1 MPSAGNFDPDRYRHQ
16 VLEPARRLGG
26 VLPAD
31 LLLRYAVPE
40 HTETDAE
47 AFAAHVTAI
56 LKHWR
61 ALKQRRVYQTV
72 ATGLLAAHADLA
84 SSGKLNY
91 AYFAKCRDEDQA
103 TARDSLA
110 AMATALA
117 AGTSLVVQSTVP
129 LLCTALGGSLSEQ
142 AIEEALADHGITVV
156 DQVWPLPAEPPGNVR
171 SGLASNLR
179 ILGLQLAAD
188 AVFGTQ
194 AVRAGFRLRG
204 GFELHTGDRLT
215 REHLGDLRRQ
225 GAKRALDE
233 RKTALDNV
241 LAALARLAADDPL
254 QLDALLLWQLV
265 DVLQPQIVAGL
276 PVRAIANAAA
286 ALGLDPGE
294 AAELALALTNQMSTR
309 DPVRSAAR
317 QAFDAGRLLTARKLV
332 HTLPETDD
340 LRRRVAAEIDRFEFL
355 VGEADAARE
364 RGASET
370 EAELITKALA
380 TAQDADADLR
390 ARLWSL
396 PAPAPAGVSATVKG
410 DHVQLEWQPGPAR
423 TGGVRY
429 RVVRSIGSPGRT
441 PGAGT
446 VIAETTD
453 LRASD
458 DDPPP
463 GEILHYSVFA
473 ARGGDVWS
481 PGTIADEPTV
491 VLPEV
496 REPELETREGSV
508 LGSWR
513 LPLGAADVVVTCR
526 PDEVG
531 EASSQ
536 EWPIASTRVGFLD
549 AQVTAAVRYRYRIHT
564 VYLGSDGQRR
574 VSRGVVRRVTPEMP
588 MDPVAGLGVDIV
600 AGEDHRLVLAW
611 TTPARG
617 SVTIYRHHQPPPWR
631 QGSAVPIDELSR
643 HGRPVSATTE
653 DVSDGTTRIT
663 AAHQDGRSF
672 FTAVTVGK
680 DRALV
685 GPTVSVASASPVG
698 RLRATR
704 HGTRGRLQWDWPE
717 GAVRCRI
724 SWWRQPDLRDSVQF
738 AESMQFPDSVQ
749 FTGSMQFAEC
759 GKRQYHDDGG
769 FEIEVDERP
778 MTVSVVTVRR
788 DADGEIVSPSV
799 EVTVPGQDV
808 TVRYGFRRRT
818 RWTPWRRSR
827 LVLLAD
833 RPCRIPPLTVVHS
846 PGRVLPL
853 RAESGTP
860 ILRLPEVDLSP
871 GSPFSVPVPEPS
883 GSGESR
889 LGCFFAGPT
898 PPGIALVVDGRS

>member
-1 MPSAGNFDPDRYRHQ
+1 MPSADEFDPDQYRHQ

-31 LLLRYAVPE
+31 LLLRYAMPE
-40 HTETDAE
+40 HTATDAE
-47 AFAAHVTAI
+47 AFEAHVARI
-56 LKHWR
+56 VKHWR

-84 SSGKLNY
+84 ASGKLTY
-91 AYFAKCRDEDQA
+91 AYFARSRDEDQA
-103 TARDSLA
+103 AARSSLA
-110 AMATALA
+110 AMASALA
-117 AGTSLVVQSTVP
+117 ASTSVVVRSTVP
-129 LLCTALGGSLSEQ
+129 LLCTALGGSLDQPAVED
-142 AIEEALADHGITVV
+142 ALADHGITIVE
-156 DQVWPLPAEPPGNVR
+156 QVWPLPPEPLANVR
-171 SGLASNLR
+171 SSLAANLR

-188 AVFGTQ
+188 AVFGTE
-194 AVRAGFRLRG
+194 AVRAGFRLRP
-204 GFELHTGDRLT
+204 GFRLSNGDRLGP
-215 REHLGDLRRQ
+215 EYLAELRRQ
-225 GAKRALDE
+225 AAKRALDE

-241 LAALARLAADDPL
+241 LATLARLAPEPQ

-276 PVRAIANAAA
+276 PVRAIANAAT
-286 ALGLDPGE
+286 ALGLDRAD
-294 AAELALALTNQMSTR
+294 AAELALALTDQVSSR

-340 LRRRVAAEIDRFEFL
+340 LRRRVAAEMDRFDFL
-355 VGEADAARE
+355 ISEADAARD

-370 EAELITKALA
+370 EAELITKALSV
-380 TAQDADADLR
+380 AQDADSDLR

-396 PAPAPAGVSATVKG
+396 PAPAPAAVSATVLE
-410 DHVQLEWQPGPAR
+410 DRVQLEWQPSPAR
-423 TGGVRY
+423 TGGIRY
-429 RVVRSIGSPGRT
+429 RVVRTIGSPGRT

-446 VIAETTD
+446 IIAETTD

-473 ARGGDVWS
+473 ARGGEVWS
-481 PGTIADEPTV
+481 PGTVADQPAV

-574 VSRGVVRRVTPEMP
+574 VSPGVVRRVTPEMP
-588 MDPVAGLGVDIV
+588 MDAVAGLGVDIV

-617 SVTIYRHHQPPPWR
+617 TVTIYRHDLPPPWR
-631 QGSAVPIDELSR
+631 QGTAVPIDELSR
-643 HGRPVSATTE
+643 HGRPVAATTE
-653 DVSDGTTRIT
+653 NGMDGTSRIT

-685 GPTVSVASASPVG
+685 GPTVSVASASPVE

-704 HGTRGRLQWDWPE
+704 HGTRGRLQWVWPE
-717 GAVRCRI
+717 GAHRCRI
-724 SWWRQPDLRDSVQF
+724 SWWACENPENTQNIENT
-738 AESMQFPDSVQ
+738 A
-749 FTGSMQFAEC
+749 QFAEC

-769 FEIEVDERP
+769 FEIDVSERP
-778 MTVSVVTVRR
+778 TQVSVVTVHR
-788 DADGEIVSPSV
+788 DADGEIVSPAV
-799 EVTVPGQDV
+799 EATVPGQEV
-808 TVRYGFRRRT
+808 TVRYAFRRRT
-818 RWTPWRRSR
+818 KWAPWQRSR
-827 LVLLAD
+827 LVLTTD

-846 PGRVLPL
+846 PGRILPL
-853 RAESGTP
+853 RVESGTP
-860 ILRLPEVDLSP
+860 ILRLPAVDLSP
-871 GSPFSVPVPEPS
+871 GIPLSVPVPEPD
-883 GSGESR
+883 GVAESR
-889 LGCFFAGPT
+889 LGCFFAGPA
-898 PPGIALVVDGRS
+898 PAGITLVADGRS